1 MKRALTVQNIINKNY
16 KTIDWDGEW
25 HDAFGIPEASGVWF
39 IWGGSGNG
47 KTRFV
52 MQLCKELC
60 KTGKVMYVSLEEG
73 SGLTFRNAISESG
86 MAEVGSRLT
95 IVERDTDVDFI
106 DSIVARLKRQRSAT
120 AVIIDSFQYTGLSF
134 KQYLDFKQALSNKLI
149 IFTSQA
155 DGKQPS
161 GRTAKAVMYDASL
174 KIWVEG
180 YRAFSKGR
188 YIGPNGGLYT
198 IWKEGADRY
207 WGEF

>member
-1 MKRALTVQNIINKNY
+1 MRRALTVQNIINKNY
-16 KTIDWDGEW
+16 KTIQWEGAWYE
-25 HDAFGIPEASGVWF
+25 AFGIPEASGVWF

-73 SGLTFRNAISESG
+73 SGLTFRNAIAESG

-95 IVERDTDVDFI
+95 IVERDTDVDFM
-106 DSIVARLKRQRSAT
+106 DSIVARLKRQRSAN

-134 KQYLDFKQALSNKLI
+134 RQYMSFKQALSNKLV

-161 GRTAKAVMYDASL
+161 GRTAKSVMFDAAL
-174 KIWVEG
+174 KIYVEG

-198 IWKEGADRY
+198 IWEEGADRY
-207 WGEF
+207 WGEL

>member
-16 KTIDWDGEW
+16 KTIDWEGEW
-25 HDAFGIPEASGVWF
+25 REAFGVPEASGVWF

-73 SGLTFRNAISESG
+73 SGLTFRNAIAESG

-95 IVERDTDVDFI
+95 IVERDGDTGFM
-106 DSIVARLKRQRSAT
+106 DSIIARLKRQRSAR

-134 KQYLDFKQALSNKLI
+134 KQYMDFKQALANKLI

-161 GRTAKAVMYDASL
+161 GRTAKSVMFDAAL

-198 IWKEGADRY
+198 IWQEGADRY